1 MEEFLQLPE
10 IDNVLPDFVDRKSE
24 NAESISSQTNSVDES
39 VVNTLK

>member
-24 NAESISSQTNSVDES
+24 NTESTSSQTNSVDES
-39 VVNTLK
+39 IVNTLK